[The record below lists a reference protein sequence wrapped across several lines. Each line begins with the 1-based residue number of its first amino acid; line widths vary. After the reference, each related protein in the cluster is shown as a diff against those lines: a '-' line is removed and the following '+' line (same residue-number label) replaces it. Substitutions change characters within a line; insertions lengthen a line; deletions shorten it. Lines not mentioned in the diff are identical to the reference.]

1 MFNIGDIVFINNLN
15 IEYPENQYIIKFL
28 GSVGKIVDMEI
39 IKYNTPTQHYVYV
52 VEFKYGEN
60 IDFVDEEIIKIG

>member
-1 MFNIGDIVFINNLN
+1 MFNIGDIVFINNLS

-39 IKYNTPTQHYVYV
+39 IKYNTPT
-52 VEFKYGEN
+52 
-60 IDFVDEEIIKIG
+60 